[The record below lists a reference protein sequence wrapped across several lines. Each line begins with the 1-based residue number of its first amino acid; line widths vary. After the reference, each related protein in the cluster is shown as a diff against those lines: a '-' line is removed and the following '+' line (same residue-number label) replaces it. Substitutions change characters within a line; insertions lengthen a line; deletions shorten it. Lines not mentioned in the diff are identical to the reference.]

1 MASKIKHSMGR
12 NRTNKWINLAPAL
25 IACLI
30 DITVTIVHQPKEYWE
45 GNLNKANE
53 GNPIGATLM
62 ANHVSGIFLISGI
75 WIILVVVLGYY
86 LPNKI
91 SRYFLL
97 FTLIAHSYGAST
109 WISPRYG
116 FWSAMALILFNTTT
130 YLIANDII
138 NKRIKKSSSCE
149 RSEENGVF

>member
-1 MASKIKHSMGR
+1 MTR
-12 NRTNKWINLAPAL
+12 LNRWINLAPAL
-25 IACLI
+25 IASLI
-30 DITVTIVHQPKEYWE
+30 DITVTIVHQPMEYWE

-62 ANHVSGIFLISGI
+62 VNHVSGIFLISGI
-75 WIILVVVLGYY
+75 LVVLIIVLGYY

-91 SRYFLL
+91 SKYFLL

-116 FWSAMALILFNTTT
+116 FWSSMALILFNTIT
-130 YLIANDII
+130 YLIAKEVIDSRTEKNYS
-138 NKRIKKSSSCE
+138 N
-149 RSEENGVF
+149 N